1 MTVKSLFS
9 FMKSH
14 QPNESVEQG
23 LLISRRL
30 KELLEIAEVPT
41 SGTPEGTQVGVR
53 RRPTSDCGSSSTIGA
68 PRLRQPVPKLF

>member
-41 SGTPEGTQVGVR
+41 SGTPEGN
-53 RRPTSDCGSSSTIGA
+53 GSACSSKA
-68 PRLRQPVPKLF
+68 DQCLQQ